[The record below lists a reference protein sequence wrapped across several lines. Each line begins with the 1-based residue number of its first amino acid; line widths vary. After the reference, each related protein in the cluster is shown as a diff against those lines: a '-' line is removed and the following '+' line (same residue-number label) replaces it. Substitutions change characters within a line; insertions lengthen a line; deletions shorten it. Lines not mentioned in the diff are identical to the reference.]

1 MIDLRP
7 LGDRAFLVRFPRETD
22 AQRWA
27 EAVRIRAIPGVSEV
41 TVAYASAAVFLDP
54 DRADPQALPDVLRA
68 IEPDETGQSVG
79 RLIHLPVLYD
89 GEDLAEVARLVDLT
103 EPEVIARHSSCD
115 YTVFAIGFL
124 PGFPYLGYLPAPLSG
139 LPRLTSPR
147 LRVPGGSVAIA
158 GRQTGIY
165 PSESPGGWR
174 LLGRTPLRIVDL
186 DRGHFPIRSGDQI
199 RFEPISPDEYRSRL
213 GEPVGLAE

>member
-7 LGDRAFLVRFPRETD
+7 LGDRAFLARFPRETD
-22 AQRWA
+22 AQNWA
-27 EAVRIRAIPGVSEV
+27 EAVRSRAISGVVEV
-41 TVAYASAAVFLDP
+41 TVAYSSAAVFVDP
-54 DRADPQALPDVLRA
+54 DRTVWSELSDALRG
-68 IEPDETGQSVG
+68 IEPVEASQSVG
-79 RLIHLPVLYD
+79 RLIRLPVLYD

-103 EPEVIARHSSCD
+103 QPEVIDRHSSCD

-124 PGFPYLGYLPAPLSG
+124 PGFPYLGYLREPLSG

-165 PSESPGGWR
+165 PVESPGGWR

-186 DRGHFPIRSGDQI
+186 DRGHFPIRPGDQI
-199 RFEPISPDEYRSRL
+199 RFVPIGPDEYRSRL